1 MWKVSPLSGPFS
13 GSFCVLVTPSVP
25 HVSPTALHW
34 DAYQF
39 VSITVRSMTSLV
51 KKRENN
57 CRGSVEMGTAGPVE
71 FTVTGQGW
79 SVHSVVR
86 MFMVKCV
93 ICCISYMQ

>member
-1 MWKVSPLSGPFS
+1 MLYTLKPVSLG
-13 GSFCVLVTPSVP
+13 GSCPPCPIARYGL
-25 HVSPTALHW
+25 A
-34 DAYQF
+34 
-39 VSITVRSMTSLV
+39 LV